1 MRSKSLAFILV
12 SLLVS
17 SSFIVVAVSDTS
29 DASITVRDGDG
40 NFFTFDGPVDRII
53 TIGVGTTATAIGVS
67 ALDKILVCDR
77 YSKTNEDPLFD
88 DLRRYVDEGKIAA
101 NGTIYDSGKEQLKMD
116 IITAAEPTKEVHFD
130 REKDVVLAV
139 ASPSYRANLSF
150 LKEEGFKNVMYWS
163 DVSTYGDIID
173 FVETISMVCNGRI
186 DANAAMMRAV
196 VEKIDVTLSQ
206 EQPERVEAFYV
217 THSSGVF
224 KVGNTKSITT
234 AMIEAA
240 GGIVITKDD
249 SKSESTIEVNLTD
262 LVSKHP
268 NAMIFADSQVFNS
281 EDLMKSLRAQ
291 VGNDIT
297 IKGLKGIW
305 NNFSIESSKGV
316 WAMAGSMYPDYFDGD
331 MPSGDTSDGDIM
343 MYAVSS
349 IIASAVLLCVAYY
362 YMRPQKR

>member
-1 MRSKSLAFILV
+1 MRSKIPAFILV
-12 SLLVS
+12 SLLVAS
-17 SSFIVVAVSDTS
+17 SLTAVAAADPS
-29 DASITVRDGDG
+29 DASILVRDGDG
-40 NFFTFDGPVDRII
+40 TIFTLDGPAERII
-53 TIGVGTTATAIGVS
+53 TIGVGTTATAIGVG

-88 DLRRYVDEGKIAA
+88 DLRKYVDESRIAA
-101 NGTIYDSGKEQLKMD
+101 NGTIYDSGKEQLRTD
-116 IITAAEPTKEVHFD
+116 IITASEPTREGHFD
-130 REKDVVLAV
+130 REKDVIFAV
-139 ASPSYRANLSF
+139 VSPSYRGNLSF
-150 LKEEGFKNVMYWS
+150 LKEEGFKNVMYWG
-163 DVSTYGDIID
+163 DVSTYGEIID
-173 FVETISMVCNGRI
+173 FVETISIVCNGKV
-186 DANAAMMRAV
+186 DHNAATMRAV

-217 THSSGVF
+217 TYSGGVF

-249 SKSESTIEVNLTD
+249 TKSESTIEVNLTD

-281 EDLMKSLRAQ
+281 NDLMKSLRTQ
-291 VGNDIT
+291 VGNEIT

-305 NNFSIESSKGV
+305 NNFSIESAKGV

-331 MPSGDTSDGDIM
+331 MPSGGTSDNDIM
-343 MYAVSS
+343 MYAISS
-349 IIASAVLLCVAYY
+349 VIASAVLLCVAYY
-362 YMRPQKR
+362 YMRPQR